1 MPEPARVVSS
11 PPSPTPEHVSVLQIG
26 TGWFPEAPGGL
37 ERVFHALATHLPTA
51 GVEVRGLVT
60 GTHEVAQETDGAI
73 QSFAT
78 VDAALLRRLWT
89 VRSTFRALLA
99 ERRPDLIASHFALYT
114 YPILD
119 LLPPDIPLV
128 VHFHGPWAL
137 EGRVDSSWNPLTAL
151 KLRLERT
158 VYQRGDR
165 YIALSDAFGDLLC
178 EQYGV
183 SPSSVE
189 VVPGGVDADRF
200 DLEQSPLT
208 LRHRLGWPT
217 DRPIVLSVRR
227 LTRRMGLEN
236 LVDALHTVRET
247 VPDVLLMIAG
257 KGPLS
262 NELQVR
268 IDGLGLSDHVRLL
281 GFVPDDDLPAAYRAA
296 DVSIVPTVQLEGF
309 GLITLESLASG
320 TPVLVTPVG
329 GLPEAVRSL
338 SKDLVL
344 AGSSTKDIAR
354 GLTDALTGDR
364 PLPSAEACQTHVRTH
379 HDWSVIAE
387 SVAALYRKVL
397 AK

>member
-1 MPEPARVVSS
+1 MPEPASVDY
-11 PPSPTPEHVSVLQIG
+11 SPTSPARDRVSVLQVG

-37 ERVFHALATHLPTA
+37 ERVFHALTTHLPAT
-51 GVEVRGLVT
+51 GVDVRGLVT
-60 GTHEVAQETDGAI
+60 GTHVAAQNTDGAI

-78 VDAALLRRLWT
+78 ADAPLLRRLWS
-89 VRSTFRALLA
+89 VRSTLRALLA

-119 LLPPDIPLV
+119 LLPPDMPLV

-137 EGRVDSSWNPLTAL
+137 EGQVDSRWNPLTAL

-158 VYQRGDR
+158 VYQRGDQ
-165 YIALSDAFGDLLC
+165 YIVLSDAFGDLLC
-178 EQYGV
+178 QQYGV
-183 SPSSVE
+183 SPSLVE

-200 DLEQSPLT
+200 NLEQSPLT
-208 LRHRLGWPT
+208 LRRRLGWPT

-227 LTRRMGLEN
+227 LTHRMGLEN
-236 LVDALHTVRET
+236 LIDALHTVRDT

-257 KGPLS
+257 KGPLR
-262 NELQVR
+262 NELQAR

-281 GFVPDDDLPAAYRAA
+281 GFVPDSDLPAAYRAA

-338 SKDLVL
+338 SEDLVL
-344 AGSSTKDIAR
+344 AGSSTNHIAR
-354 GLTDALTGDR
+354 GLTDALTGTLS
-364 PLPSAEACQTHVRTH
+364 LPSAGACQRHVRTH

-387 SVAALYRKVL
+387 SVAAVYRKVL